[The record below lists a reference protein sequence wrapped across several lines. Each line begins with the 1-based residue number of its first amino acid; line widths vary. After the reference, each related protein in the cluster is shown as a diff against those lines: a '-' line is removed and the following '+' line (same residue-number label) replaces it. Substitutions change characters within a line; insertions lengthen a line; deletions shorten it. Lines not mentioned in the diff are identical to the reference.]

1 LSLLL
6 IRTAILVVLLIAPF
20 LLLALNEG
28 KSDGLLWLM
37 FPIVLF
43 IPAVL
48 ASFLLL
54 APFEALVGKI
64 GWNANIALPIFGAVI
79 GLLVA
84 AAAVGTSNNQVA
96 MTRLFEG
103 DPSTLGA
110 MGGII
115 FAGAAIAAAWRATLW
130 ILRMAHWA

>member
-1 LSLLL
+1 
-6 IRTAILVVLLIAPF
+6 
-20 LLLALNEG
+20 
-28 KSDGLLWLM
+28 
-37 FPIVLF
+37 VLF